1 MFTLDE
7 KELSRLARGEC
18 ASLQGEESGHTQWC
32 DVLGHS
38 KPSRVG
44 GAQHPGVRT
53 AYAGGL
59 TPGGKDGKE
68 VISNNLDHIP
78 NTF

>member
-38 KPSRVG
+38 KPNRVG
-44 GAQHPGVRT
+44 GAQRPGVRT
-53 AYAGGL
+53 AYLRWWPESRWQGWERGD
-59 TPGGKDGKE
+59 KQ
-68 VISNNLDHIP
+68 
-78 NTF
+78 